1 MDKHLGLEYA
11 DIEQRKQFLKDNCDK
26 VEQAGYMKQFA
37 PEEVLGMK
45 ERLAQ
50 VSIEIN
56 DIEEKKK
63 AQNEVFKMQLKPIV
77 EEKNEL
83 LTNIKHGAE
92 FVNEICYLFID
103 QEEKVVGIY
112 NAEGQLVSQ
121 RPASPAEL
129 QGTIFQIERKTGTN
143 D

>member
-26 VEQAGYMKQFA
+26 VEQAGYMKQFE
-37 PEEVLGMK
+37 PDQVLEMK

-56 DIEEKKK
+56 DIEEEKK
-63 AQNEVFKMQLKPIV
+63 AQNEVFKIQLKPIV
-77 EEKNEL
+77 EEKHEL
-83 LTNIKHGAE
+83 LRNIKHGAE

-103 QEEKVVGIY
+103 QEQKTVGIY
-112 NAEGQLVSQ
+112 NPEGQLVSQ
-121 RPASPAEL
+121 RPATQNEL
-129 QGTIFQIERKTGTN
+129 QGTIFQINRTGTN